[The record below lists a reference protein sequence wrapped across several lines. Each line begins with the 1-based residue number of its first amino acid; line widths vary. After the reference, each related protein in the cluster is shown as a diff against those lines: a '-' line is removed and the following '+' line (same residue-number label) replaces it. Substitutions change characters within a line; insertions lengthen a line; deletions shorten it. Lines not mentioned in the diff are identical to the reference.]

1 MHRCNH
7 PNIVHLIA
15 QEEDATLYYL
25 CTELCADS
33 VETWVLRREPGL
45 RTQVSSLSSQVA
57 DPVEA
62 GVDARIELC
71 RSMLEGVQA
80 FHNAGFVHGNVTPSN
95 FVMGNDGVPRLCGF
109 SSATVLNHAA
119 QATKFHTM
127 NGTLGYM
134 PSEILRGRKLHMV
147 VEVTNPVAVDVF
159 ALGVTVCFVMA
170 GALPFRGDVAM
181 ASEGHGSTVERN
193 VQTGS
198 HGLDAIDG
206 LAPEVKHICS
216 LMLSVGPQAR
226 PPIQYVL
233 KHPMFWSL
241 AERVKY
247 LGSAVGAALP
257 VRVSRSEHPVIAELE
272 AVADR
277 ELGAYNE
284 QDPASGGSWAR
295 LLDTRYPLT
304 LDWGKQQR
312 PPADEEHHYYVY
324 GAPPSKKQVAA
335 REKQVAAGKLT
346 GTHAAKEIRMV
357 GLLKFIRNVSVHSD
371 QMIQMG
377 RFEGEDELQR
387 YLIQP
392 FPWLLIAVFNADA
405 KHNFTGD
412 ATADLTSKLERKAPT
427 GNEKQEASELRH
439 VSDHSQQMAN
449 PVAAVT
455 ESAGQDLVTPSMEP
469 VGSVTAL

>member
-1 MHRCNH
+1 M
-7 PNIVHLIA
+7 
-15 QEEDATLYYL
+15 
-25 CTELCADS
+25 
-33 VETWVLRREPGL
+33 
-45 RTQVSSLSSQVA
+45 
-57 DPVEA
+57 A
-62 GVDARIELC
+62 G
-71 RSMLEGVQA
+71 
-80 FHNAGFVHGNVTPSN
+80 
-95 FVMGNDGVPRLCGF
+95 
-109 SSATVLNHAA
+109 TV
-119 QATKFHTM
+119 
-127 NGTLGYM
+127 GYI
-134 PSEILRGRKLHMV
+134 PSEVIHGRKLHV
-147 VEVTNPVAVDVF
+147 VVDVLQPEAVDVF
-159 ALGVTVCFVMA
+159 SLGATMCFVA
-170 GALPFRGDVAM
+170 SNGVQPFHAQ
-181 ASEGHGSTVERN
+181 ECTIEEIQRN
-193 VQTGS
+193 ILTGNM
-198 HGLDAIDG
+198 GLDIDG

-324 GAPPSKKQVAA
+324 GAPPSKKQIAA

-405 KHNFTGD
+405 KHNFTFTGD

-449 PVAAVT
+449 PVAVVT
-455 ESAGQDLVTPSMEP
+455 ESEGQDLVTPSMEP